1 MKLYL
6 INEVLFDYTAGM
18 VAIAAE
24 NLEQCRDI
32 FKQQFAMGSLS
43 QILLNQFDSAI
54 KSGCY
59 QELEV
64 KSDTQPGVV
73 TYVYGGG

>member
-6 INEVLFDYTAGM
+6 INNVLYDYTAGM

-24 NLEQCRDI
+24 NLEQCRNI
-32 FKQQFAMGSLS
+32 FEEQFAMGSLS
-43 QILLNQFDSAI
+43 QIQLNEFDSAI
-54 KSGCY
+54 ENGCY

-64 KSDTQPGVV
+64 KSDTQSGVV
-73 TYVYGGG
+73 TYVYGRG

>member
-6 INEVLFDYTAGM
+6 INEVLYDYTAGM

-32 FKQQFAMGSLS
+32 YEQQFAMSVYSRLHE
-43 QILLNQFDSAI
+43 FDTAI
-54 KSGCY
+54 QNGCY
-59 QELEV
+59 KELEV